1 MKFNKIFRIALAFAA
16 GASLFTSCEE
26 ENDSVAM
33 AVQTKETFLTFD
45 AKNAEPQ
52 VISVFADG
60 TWNSDVSEDWLDIN
74 PKSGD
79 KNTEV
84 TVTILSDNI
93 DASGKLNAPREAV
106 ITFRGSSS
114 VRQGQVYV
122 TQKGDNYLG
131 VDEYTVTE
139 AVKLDDE
146 AKVKIPSATVMA
158 VSKVGF
164 VLSDGTTT
172 VYAEGAK
179 DVKCGDKVSLNGSVA
194 KLGEFVGI
202 KADEV
207 NVLSSGD
214 VEYPDPV
221 VIETGVTAPFTA
233 VTYVK
238 AAGTVI
244 GSLFRLADGNN
255 CVILDPVKDIDL
267 SAVNIHKVEILGY
280 YVGNIDKQYSFVAC
294 SLTDKGEDKT
304 VGKELPYR
312 DDFSWLAPYIE
323 MANSKLPE
331 ANKISDCVGVV
342 TSSSDGCANIYTT
355 LANNGC
361 DVLGQLR
368 SRGYTDLNPAFKTIY
383 LQDAYFKFGAN
394 KKQSG
399 LTLPLFRLDGEQD
412 IVVSFKWCSQMQ
424 GDGAIDKTQLVLE
437 IDGPGTI
444 ETASGTSNAKISDPV
459 SHSQAK
465 GKMFWQDV
473 MFTIK
478 GATTATSISFHPSV
492 FGHDGAQESGYYRYY
507 VDDIEVM
514 LAADAVKANINVDG
528 IDSDLITFEGT
539 PEAPYTFK
547 VTSDVD
553 FNVSASANWLHI
565 ENGAGLA
572 GETKTVRVTCDP
584 SDLSVLR
591 KGEITI
597 KSGVTSKKFQVVQS
611 AAGQELDPFISIK
624 DGNSVEVLGQGAEFA
639 VTVQAN
645 TSFDTKIDADWIQ
658 LVPSTTAKVEWTPL
672 KFKAAANLTGVA
684 RTGTVRFVKGAIES
698 VLTVKQD
705 KFEPSIKVT
714 TTDNAVPS
722 EGKSVPVHIV
732 SNVDFTASAA
742 GMTLPVSSAK
752 AGTYDLNIPVPANTG
767 APRKLSVTFENAQ
780 YNYKTTFDIYQA
792 GGSVVFSDDFS
803 WVAPMVSAWNDAN
816 SGKKVGDTVGSSGKD
831 TEAPNVYSDDAI
843 KASFAAAFKAQGY
856 EDLQP
861 SEKVIYLQDQ
871 YLKLGRTGKHNNAIR
886 LPAATALTS
895 PSDVF
900 VEFDHATMC
909 QGDGTCDDAKIVVVI
924 EGDGEFENGTKCSD
938 ILPVI
943 QEKGTYRWTH
953 SGTLVKGMTSKTRL
967 VVVMYRVVMSKDS
980 NGVYKFNNKYN
991 FNVSGAGRIFL
1002 DNIKITK

>member
-1 MKFNKIFRIALAFAA
+1 MRIINNLFRISAIMLLASPFTGCKEEELVKPSALIAESSVTFEAKSEESQSFRIA
-16 GASLFTSCEE
+16 S
-26 ENDSVAM
+26 DSEWMIDV
-33 AVQTKETFLTFD
+33 D
-45 AKNAEPQ
+45 EPWIT
-52 VISVFADG
+52 VDPMSG
-60 TWNSDVSEDWLDIN
+60 SNTMDVN
-74 PKSGD
+74 
-79 KNTEV
+79 V
-84 TVTILSDNI
+84 TVEDNYTN
-93 DASGKLNAPREAV
+93 GVMNAPRQGV
-106 ITFRGSSS
+106 ITIANKRGYS
-114 VRQGQVYV
+114 VTTVVY
-122 TQKGDNYLG
+122 QKGDTYLG
-131 VDEYTVTE
+131 VDEYTITE
-139 AVKLDDE
+139 AVKLDAE
-146 AKVKIPSATVMA
+146 TKVKIPSATVMA
-158 VSKVGF
+158 ASKVGF

-172 VYAEGAK
+172 IYAEGAH
-179 DVKCGDKVSLNGSVA
+179 DLKCGDKITLNGSVA

-214 VEYPDPV
+214 VDYPEPV
-221 VIETGVTAPFTA
+221 VIETGITAPFTA
-233 VTYVK
+233 VSYVK
-238 AAGTVI
+238 ANGTVI
-244 GSLFRLADGNN
+244 GSLLRLADGNN

-280 YVGNIDKQYSFVAC
+280 YVGNIDNQYSFVAC
-294 SLTDKGEDKT
+294 SLTDKGQDNT
-304 VGKELPYR
+304 VGKALPYR

-331 ANKISDCVGVV
+331 ANQISDCVGAV
-342 TSSSDGCANIYTT
+342 TSSADGCANIYTT
-355 LANNGC
+355 LADNGC
-361 DVLGQLR
+361 DVLGELR

-424 GDGAIDKTQLVLE
+424 GDGVIDKTQLVLE
-437 IDGPGTI
+437 IDGPGTV
-444 ETASGTSNAKISDPV
+444 ETASGTSNAKMSDPV
-459 SHSQAK
+459 SHSQAT

-478 GATTATSISFHPSV
+478 GATTATAISFHPTV

-597 KSGVTSKKFQVVQS
+597 KSGVTSKKIQVVQS

-624 DGNSVEVLGQGAEFA
+624 EGNSVEVLGQGAEFA

-645 TSFDTKIDADWIQ
+645 TSFETKIDADWIQ
-658 LVPSTTAKVEWTPL
+658 LLPSTTAKVEWTPL

-722 EGKSVPVHIV
+722 DGKSLPVHIV

-752 AGTYDLNIPVPANTG
+752 AGTYDLSIPVPANTG
-767 APRKLSVTFENAQ
+767 APRKLSVTFENAE
-780 YNYKTTFDIYQA
+780 YDYKTTFDIYQA
-792 GGSVVFSDDFS
+792 GASVVFSDDFS

-816 SGKKVGDTVGSSGKD
+816 SGKKKIGDTVGSSGKD
-831 TEAPNVYSDDAI
+831 AEAPNVYSDATI

-861 SEKVIYLQDQ
+861 SKKVIYLQDQ
-871 YLKLGRTGKHNNAIR
+871 YLKLGRTGGNNNAIR
-886 LPAATALTS
+886 LPAVTALTS

-909 QGDGTCDDAKIVVVI
+909 QSDGVCDDAKIVVVI

-953 SGTLVKGMTSKTRL
+953 SGTLVKGMTSETRL

-980 NGVYKFNNKYN
+980 EGVYKFNNKYN
-991 FNVSGAGRIFL
+991 FGVSGAGRIFL

>member
-1 MKFNKIFRIALAFAA
+1 MKIINNLFRISAILLLASPFTSCKEEELVKPSALLTESSLTFEAKAEESQSFRIA
-16 GASLFTSCEE
+16 S
-26 ENDSVAM
+26 DSDWMIDV
-33 AVQTKETFLTFD
+33 D
-45 AKNAEPQ
+45 EPWIT
-52 VISVFADG
+52 VDPMSG
-60 TWNSDVSEDWLDIN
+60 SNTMDVN
-74 PKSGD
+74 
-79 KNTEV
+79 V
-84 TVTILSDNI
+84 TVEDNYT
-93 DASGKLNAPREAV
+93 GGVMNAPRQGL
-106 ITFRGSSS
+106 ITIMNKRG
-114 VRQGQVYV
+114 YKV
-122 TQKGDNYLG
+122 TTTIYQNGDTYLG
-131 VDEYTVTE
+131 APEVSV
-139 AVKLDDE
+139 
-146 AKVKIPSATVMA
+146 AKVADLDSASRAKVLSATVAA
-158 VSKVGF
+158 VSTTGF
-164 VLSDGTTT
+164 VVTDGT
-172 VYAEGAK
+172 VNMFVDGKAE
-179 DVKCGDKVSLNGSVA
+179 VKA
-194 KLGEFVGI
+194 
-202 KADEV
+202 
-207 NVLSSGD
+207 GD
-214 VEYPDPV
+214 VVDFNGKTSKISGIPSFVLDQVEVKSTAEVTYPTPV
-221 VIETGVTAPFTA
+221 AIDKAPSVLPDK

-238 AAGTVI
+238 LTGTLI
-244 GSLFRLADGNN
+244 GSTLRFADKTTCSLLVPADAETFN
-255 CVILDPVKDIDL
+255 K
-267 SAVNIHKVEILGY
+267 VNTHKVDVIAY
-280 YVGNIDKQYSFVAC
+280 YIGVIKKDVTVVPVSFVDNGQDE
-294 SLTDKGEDKT
+294 S
-304 VGKELPYR
+304 VGVKLPFR
-312 DDFSWLAPYIE
+312 DDFSWLAPYIDA
-323 MANSKLPE
+323 ANSQLSEDK
-331 ANKISDCVGVV
+331 KISDCVGTV
-342 TSSSDGCANIYTT
+342 TSSADGCANLYTT
-355 LANNGC
+355 LADNGC
-361 DVLGQLR
+361 DVLGELR
-368 SRGYTDLNPAFKTIY
+368 SRGYTDLNPSFKTIY

-424 GDGAIDKTQLVLE
+424 GDGNIDKTQLVLE
-437 IDGPGTI
+437 IDGPGKV
-444 ETASGTSNAKISDPV
+444 EPASKSDKISEPV
-459 SHSQAK
+459 SHSQSS
-465 GKMFWQDV
+465 GKMFWQDA

-478 GATTATSISFHPSV
+478 GATTATAISFHPSV
-492 FGHDGAQESGYYRYY
+492 FGHAGAQESGYYRYY

-514 LAADAVKANINVDG
+514 LASEAVKANINVEG
-528 IDSDLITFEGT
+528 LDSDLITFEGT

-547 VTSDVD
+547 VSSDVD

-565 ENGAGLA
+565 ENGSGLA
-572 GETKTVRVTCDP
+572 GETKTVSVTCDP
-584 SDLSVLR
+584 SELSVLR

-597 KSGVTSKKFQVVQS
+597 KSGVTSKKIQVVQS

-624 DGNSVEVLGQGAEFA
+624 EGNSVEVLGQGAEFA

-645 TSFDTKIDADWIQ
+645 TSFETKIDADWIQ
-658 LVPSTTAKVEWTPL
+658 LLPSTTAKVEWTPL
-672 KFKAAANLTGVA
+672 KFKAAANLTGVD
-684 RTGTVRFVKGAIES
+684 RTGTVRFVKGDIES

-722 EGKSVPVHIV
+722 EGKSLPVHIV

-752 AGTYDLNIPVPANTG
+752 AGTYDLSIPVPANTG
-767 APRKLSVTFENAQ
+767 APRKLSVTFENAE
-780 YNYKTTFDIYQA
+780 YDYKTTFDIYQA
-792 GGSVVFSDDFS
+792 GASVVFSDDFS

-816 SGKKVGDTVGSSGKD
+816 SGKKIGDTVGSSGKD

-871 YLKLGRTGKHNNAIR
+871 YLKLGKTKGHNNAIR
-886 LPAATALTS
+886 LPAVTALTS

-953 SGTLVKGMTSKTRL
+953 SGTLVKGMTSETRL

-980 NGVYKFNNKYN
+980 NGVYKFNDKYN
-991 FNVSGAGRIFL
+991 FRVSGAGRIFL

>member
-1 MKFNKIFRIALAFAA
+1 MKIINNLFRISAILLLASPFTSCKEEELVKPSALLTESSLTFEAKAEESQSFRIA
-16 GASLFTSCEE
+16 S
-26 ENDSVAM
+26 DSDWMIDV
-33 AVQTKETFLTFD
+33 D
-45 AKNAEPQ
+45 EPWIT
-52 VISVFADG
+52 VDPMSG
-60 TWNSDVSEDWLDIN
+60 SNTMDVN
-74 PKSGD
+74 
-79 KNTEV
+79 V
-84 TVTILSDNI
+84 TVEDNYT
-93 DASGKLNAPREAV
+93 GGVMNAPRQGLITIMNKRGYKVTTV
-106 ITFRGSSS
+106 IY
-114 VRQGQVYV
+114 QN
-122 TQKGDNYLG
+122 GDAYLG
-131 VDEYTVTE
+131 APEVNV
-139 AVKLDDE
+139 
-146 AKVKIPSATVMA
+146 AKVADLDSASRAKVLSATVAA
-158 VSKVGF
+158 VSTTGF
-164 VLSDGTTT
+164 VVTDGT
-172 VYAEGAK
+172 VNMFVDGKAE
-179 DVKCGDKVSLNGSVA
+179 VKA
-194 KLGEFVGI
+194 
-202 KADEV
+202 
-207 NVLSSGD
+207 GD
-214 VEYPDPV
+214 VVDFNGKTSKISGIPSFVLDQVEVKSTAEVTYPTPV
-221 VIETGVTAPFTA
+221 AIDKAPSVLPDK

-238 AAGTVI
+238 LTGTLI
-244 GSLFRLADGNN
+244 GSTLRFADKTTCSLLVPADAETFNKVNTYKVDVLAYYIGIIKKD
-255 CVILDPVKDIDL
+255 VTVVPV
-267 SAVNIHKVEILGY
+267 
-280 YVGNIDKQYSFVAC
+280 SFVDNGQDE
-294 SLTDKGEDKT
+294 S
-304 VGKELPYR
+304 VGVKLPFR
-312 DDFSWLAPYIE
+312 DDFSWLAPYIDA
-323 MANSKLPE
+323 ANSKLPE
-331 ANKISDCVGVV
+331 ANKISDCVGAV
-342 TSSSDGCANIYTT
+342 TSSADGCANLYTT
-355 LANNGC
+355 LADNGC
-361 DVLGQLR
+361 NVLGELR
-368 SRGYTDLNPAFKTIY
+368 SRGYTDLNPSFKTIY

-424 GDGAIDKTQLVLE
+424 GDGDIDKTQLVLE
-437 IDGPGTI
+437 IDGPGKV
-444 ETASGTSNAKISDPV
+444 EPASKSDKISEPV
-459 SHSQAK
+459 SHSQSS

-478 GATTATSISFHPSV
+478 GATTATAISFHPSV
-492 FGHDGAQESGYYRYY
+492 FGHAGAQESGYYRYY

-514 LAADAVKANINVDG
+514 LASEAVKANINVEG
-528 IDSDLITFEGT
+528 LDSDLITFEGT

-547 VTSDVD
+547 VSSDVD
-553 FNVSASANWLHI
+553 FKVSASANWLHI
-565 ENGAGLA
+565 ENGSGLA
-572 GETKTVRVTCDP
+572 GETKTVSVTCDP
-584 SDLSVLR
+584 SELSVLR

-597 KSGVTSKKFQVVQS
+597 KSGVTSRKIQVVQS

-624 DGNSVEVLGQGAEFA
+624 EGNSVEVLGQGAEFA

-645 TSFDTKIDADWIQ
+645 TSFETKIDADWIQ
-658 LVPSTTAKVEWTPL
+658 LLPSTTAKVEWTPL
-672 KFKAAANLTGVA
+672 KFKAAANLTGVD

-722 EGKSVPVHIV
+722 EGKSLPVHIV

-752 AGTYDLNIPVPANTG
+752 AGTYDLSIPVPANTG
-767 APRKLSVTFENAQ
+767 APRKLSVTFENAE
-780 YNYKTTFDIYQA
+780 YEYKTTFDIYQA
-792 GGSVVFSDDFS
+792 GASVVFSDDFS

-816 SGKKVGDTVGSSGKD
+816 SGKKKKIGDTVGSSGKD

-871 YLKLGRTGKHNNAIR
+871 YLKLGRTGGHNNAIR
-886 LPAATALTS
+886 LPAVTALTS

-909 QGDGTCDDAKIVVVI
+909 QKDGVCDDAKIVVVI

-953 SGTLVKGMTSKTRL
+953 SGTLVKGMTSETRL

-980 NGVYKFNNKYN
+980 EGVYKFNNGKYN
-991 FNVSGAGRIFL
+991 FGVGGAGRIFL

>member
-221 VIETGVTAPFTA
+221 VIETGITAPFTA

-355 LANNGC
+355 LADNGC

-714 TTDNAVPS
+714 CSGVNTIAGIGETRKVTIVANIPFKVSAPSWVKFPTTEATAGTYSLDIPFEANAGSARSGEVVLSNDEYSYSVKLPVAQAESNVVFFDDFGWLQPVLDYYSTATGNKIGDTIGKNKDDNAVNIY
-722 EGKSVPVHIV
+722 GNDLKSV
-732 SNVDFTASAA
+732 
-742 GMTLPVSSAK
+742 
-752 AGTYDLNIPVPANTG
+752 
-767 APRKLSVTFENAQ
+767 APDALKLA
-780 YNYKTTFDIYQA
+780 
-792 GGSVVFSDDFS
+792 
-803 WVAPMVSAWNDAN
+803 
-816 SGKKVGDTVGSSGKD
+816 
-831 TEAPNVYSDDAI
+831 
-843 KASFAAAFKAQGY
+843 GY
-856 EDLQP
+856 EDMNPGL
-861 SEKVIYLQDQ
+861 ELIYLQDK
-871 YLKLGRTGKHNNAIR
+871 YLKFSKTGGKNTSIR
-886 LPAATALTS
+886 LPNLAVTSAT
-895 PSDVF
+895 DVTMD
-900 VEFDHATMC
+900 FDHAAMV
-909 QGDGTCDDAKIVVVI
+909 QGSGTVDDSKVVIVI

-938 ILPVI
+938 ILEIDQP
-943 QEKGTYRWTH
+943 KGKYNWSH
-953 SGTLVKGMTSKTRL
+953 SSVKIKGVNANTRL
-967 VVVMYRVVMSKDS
+967 VVVMYRVVMAKDES
-980 NGVYKFNNKYN
+980 GVYKYTGKYN
-991 FNVSGAGRIFL
+991 YEVSGAGRIFL

>member
-1 MKFNKIFRIALAFAA
+1 MKIINNLFRISAILLLASPFTSCKEEELVKPNALLTESSLTFEAKAEESQSFRIA
-16 GASLFTSCEE
+16 S
-26 ENDSVAM
+26 DSDWMIDV
-33 AVQTKETFLTFD
+33 D
-45 AKNAEPQ
+45 EPWIT
-52 VISVFADG
+52 VDPMSG
-60 TWNSDVSEDWLDIN
+60 SNTMDVN
-74 PKSGD
+74 
-79 KNTEV
+79 V
-84 TVTILSDNI
+84 TVEDNYT
-93 DASGKLNAPREAV
+93 GGVMNAPRQGL
-106 ITFRGSSS
+106 ITIMNKRG
-114 VRQGQVYV
+114 YKV
-122 TQKGDNYLG
+122 TTTIYQNGDAYLG
-131 VDEYTVTE
+131 APEGNV
-139 AVKLDDE
+139 
-146 AKVKIPSATVMA
+146 AKVADLDSASRAKVLSATVAA
-158 VSKVGF
+158 VSTTGF
-164 VLSDGTTT
+164 VVTDGT
-172 VYAEGAK
+172 VNMFVDGKAE
-179 DVKCGDKVSLNGSVA
+179 VKA
-194 KLGEFVGI
+194 
-202 KADEV
+202 
-207 NVLSSGD
+207 GD
-214 VEYPDPV
+214 VVDFNGKTSKISGIPSFVLDQVEVKSTAEVTYPTPV
-221 VIETGVTAPFTA
+221 AIDKAPSVLPDK

-238 AAGTVI
+238 LTGTLI
-244 GSLFRLADGNN
+244 GSTLRFADKTTCSLLIPADAETFN
-255 CVILDPVKDIDL
+255 K
-267 SAVNIHKVEILGY
+267 VNTHKVDVLAY
-280 YVGNIDKQYSFVAC
+280 YIGIIKKDVTVVPVSFVDNGQDE
-294 SLTDKGEDKT
+294 S
-304 VGKELPYR
+304 VGVKLPFR
-312 DDFSWLAPYIE
+312 DDFSWLAPYIDA
-323 MANSKLPE
+323 ANSKLSE
-331 ANKISDCVGVV
+331 DKKISDCVGAV
-342 TSSSDGCANIYTT
+342 TSSADGCANLYTT
-355 LANNGC
+355 LADNGC
-361 DVLGQLR
+361 DVLGELR
-368 SRGYTDLNPAFKTIY
+368 SRGYTDLNPSFKTIY

-424 GDGAIDKTQLVLE
+424 GDGDIDKTQLVLE
-437 IDGPGTI
+437 IDGPGKV
-444 ETASGTSNAKISDPV
+444 EPASKSDKISEPV
-459 SHSQAK
+459 SHSQSS

-478 GATTATSISFHPSV
+478 GATTATAISFHPSV

-514 LAADAVKANINVDG
+514 LASEAVKANINVEG
-528 IDSDLITFEGT
+528 LDSDLITFEGT

-547 VTSDVD
+547 VSSDVD
-553 FNVSASANWLHI
+553 FKVSASANWLHI
-565 ENGAGLA
+565 ENGSGLA
-572 GETKTVRVTCDP
+572 GETKTVSVTCDP
-584 SDLSVLR
+584 SELSVLR

-597 KSGVTSKKFQVVQS
+597 KSGVTSKKIQVVQS

-624 DGNSVEVLGQGAEFA
+624 EGNSVEVLGQGAEFA

-645 TSFDTKIDADWIQ
+645 TSFETKIDADWIQ
-658 LVPSTTAKVEWTPL
+658 LLPSTTAKVEWTPL
-672 KFKAAANLTGVA
+672 KFKAAANLTGVD

-705 KFEPSIKVT
+705 KFEPSVKVT

-722 EGKSVPVHIV
+722 EGKSLPVHIV

-752 AGTYDLNIPVPANTG
+752 AGTYDLSIPVPANTG
-767 APRKLSVTFENAQ
+767 APRKLSVTFENAE
-780 YNYKTTFDIYQA
+780 YDYKTTFDIYQA
-792 GGSVVFSDDFS
+792 GASVVFSDDFS

-816 SGKKVGDTVGSSGKD
+816 SGKKKKIGDTVGSSGKD

-871 YLKLGRTGKHNNAIR
+871 YLKLGRTGGHNNAIR

-909 QGDGTCDDAKIVVVI
+909 QKDGVCDDAKIVVVI

-953 SGTLVKGMTSKTRL
+953 SGTLVKGMTSETRL

-980 NGVYKFNNKYN
+980 EGVYKYNNKYN
-991 FNVSGAGRIFL
+991 FGVDGAGRIFL